1 MDINT
6 PPGGFDA
13 MTPDALE
20 VAMRKLP
27 PNWMI
32 WGGFAL
38 TFYHIQ
44 DNLIKNLRPFAG
56 GLYYPKE

>member
-1 MDINT
+1 
-6 PPGGFDA
+6 